1 MKLKKIISTLH
12 TSTKRNYV
20 QRMNDQKIKCMKI
33 AKKYEKDYW
42 DGSRRY
48 GYGGYKYMPGRWSS
62 VAKKIIKTY
71 NLKSGS
77 SILDVGCGK
86 GFLLYEIKLL
96 IPGIKIYGFDISKH
110 ALRNAKYEIKKNLFL
125 HKAQNRFPFKN
136 KKFDLVFSLMTL
148 HNLKIFDL
156 KKALKE
162 IDRVG
167 KKSYIAVESFRNESE
182 LFNLQCWA
190 LTCESFFSP
199 DEWKWIFKNYG
210 YSGDYEFIYFE

>member
-1 MKLKKIISTLH
+1 MYEDCKKI
-12 TSTKRNYV
+12 R
-20 QRMNDQKIKCMKI
+20 
-33 AKKYEKDYW
+33 EDYW

-96 IPGIKIYGFDISKH
+96 ILGIKIYGFDISKH
-110 ALRNAKYEIKKNLFL
+110 ALRNAKYEIKKNLFS

-162 IDRVG
+162 IDRVE
-167 KKSYIAVESFRNESE
+167 KESLAVKALEMKVNYSIYNVG
-182 LFNLQCWA
+182 LNL
-190 LTCESFFSP
+190 
-199 DEWKWIFKNYG
+199 
-210 YSGDYEFIYFE
+210 

>member
-110 ALRNAKYEIKKNLFL
+110 ALRNAKYEIKK
-125 HKAQNRFPFKN
+125 
-136 KKFDLVFSLMTL
+136 
-148 HNLKIFDL
+148 KIF
-156 KKALKE
+156 
-162 IDRVG
+162 
-167 KKSYIAVESFRNESE
+167 SYIKLKTDFHLRIK
-182 LFNLQCWA
+182 NL
-190 LTCESFFSP
+190 
-199 DEWKWIFKNYG
+199 I
-210 YSGDYEFIYFE
+210 

>member
-1 MKLKKIISTLH
+1 
-12 TSTKRNYV
+12 
-20 QRMNDQKIKCMKI
+20 MNDQKIKCMKI

-110 ALRNAKYEIKKNLFL
+110 ALRNAKYEIKK
-125 HKAQNRFPFKN
+125 
-136 KKFDLVFSLMTL
+136 
-148 HNLKIFDL
+148 IF
-156 KKALKE
+156 
-162 IDRVG
+162 
-167 KKSYIAVESFRNESE
+167 SYIKLKTDFHLRIK
-182 LFNLQCWA
+182 NL
-190 LTCESFFSP
+190 
-199 DEWKWIFKNYG
+199 I
-210 YSGDYEFIYFE
+210 

>member
-125 HKAQNRFPFKN
+125 HKAQNRFPFKIHCSVL
-136 KKFDLVFSLMTL
+136 FQIVFP
-148 HNLKIFDL
+148 F
-156 KKALKE
+156 
-162 IDRVG
+162 
-167 KKSYIAVESFRNESE
+167 
-182 LFNLQCWA
+182 
-190 LTCESFFSP
+190 SFFDFP
-199 DEWKWIFKNYG
+199 FRKYIVH
-210 YSGDYEFIYFE
+210 